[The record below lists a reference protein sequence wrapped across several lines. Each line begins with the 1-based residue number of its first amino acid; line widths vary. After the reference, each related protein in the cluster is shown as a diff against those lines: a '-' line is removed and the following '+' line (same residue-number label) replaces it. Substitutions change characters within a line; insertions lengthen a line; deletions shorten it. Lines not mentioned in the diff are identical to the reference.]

1 MTDGDPTDETLML
14 RYRDD
19 GDASAFAILYERHRG
34 GLYRFCLRMCR
45 DGGRAEEV
53 FQDAWMNLINAR
65 DRYRVEA
72 RFKTYLYQIA
82 HNRVID
88 VLRKDGRETLS
99 LDEEAGEALA
109 ASLESPAR
117 ERPENMIVAKRRLE
131 RICDA
136 VERLPAAQR
145 EVFLLHEEGELT
157 LEEIGALTGAGRE
170 TVKSRLRYALAR
182 LRDELIDDVD
192 QT

>member
-1 MTDGDPTDETLML
+1 MTDADPTDEALML
-14 RYRDD
+14 RYRDA
-19 GDASAFAILYERHRG
+19 GDAGAFAILYERHRG

-45 DGGRAEEV
+45 DGARAEEV

-109 ASLESPAR
+109 ASLESPAS
-117 ERPENMIVAKRRLE
+117 ERPENVVMFKRRLE
-131 RICDA
+131 RIVEA
-136 VERLPAAQR
+136 VERLPAVQR

-157 LEEIGALTGAGRE
+157 LEEIATLTGVGRE
-170 TVKSRLRYALAR
+170 TAKSRLRYALAR
-182 LRDELIDDVD
+182 LREELAMVRDG
-192 QT
+192 

>member
-1 MTDGDPTDETLML
+1 MTDGDPTDEALML
-14 RYRDD
+14 RYRDA
-19 GDASAFAILYERHRG
+19 GDAQAFAILYERHRG

-45 DGGRAEEV
+45 DGARAEEV

-109 ASLESPAR
+109 ASLESPAS
-117 ERPENMIVAKRRLE
+117 ERPENRFVFKRRLE
-131 RICDA
+131 RIVDA

-145 EVFLLHEEGELT
+145 EAFLLHEEGELT
-157 LEEIGALTGAGRE
+157 LEEIAVLTGVGRE
-170 TVKSRLRYALAR
+170 TAKSRLRYALVR
-182 LRDELIDDVD
+182 LREELAMERDG
-192 QT
+192 

>member
-1 MTDGDPTDETLML
+1 MTDGDPTDEALML
-14 RYRDD
+14 RYRDE
-19 GDASAFAILYERHRG
+19 GDANAFAILYERHRG

-45 DGGRAEEV
+45 DGARAEEV

-88 VLRKDGRETLS
+88 VLRKDGRDALS

-117 ERPENMIVAKRRLE
+117 DRPDQVMERKRQVQ
-131 RICDA
+131 RIA
-136 VERLPAAQR
+136 AVVERLPPMQR
-145 EVFLLHEEGELT
+145 EAFLLHEEGELT
-157 LEEIGALTGAGRE
+157 LEEIATLTGVGRE
-170 TVKSRLRYALAR
+170 TAKSRLRYALVR
-182 LRDELIDDVD
+182 LREALAAESDA
-192 QT
+192 

>member
-1 MTDGDPTDETLML
+1 MTDGVPTDEALML
-14 RYRDD
+14 RYRDA
-19 GDASAFAILYERHRG
+19 GDAGAFAELYQRHRG

-45 DGGRAEEV
+45 DAGRAEEI

-88 VLRKDGRETLS
+88 VLRRDGRVTLS
-99 LDEEAGEALA
+99 LDDEAGVAIS
-109 ASLESPAR
+109 ASLEAPAQDQ
-117 ERPENMIVAKRRLE
+117 PEIMIARKQRIE
-131 RICDA
+131 RIADA

-145 EVFLLHEEGELT
+145 EAFLLHEEGELT
-157 LEEIGALTGAGRE
+157 LEEIATLTGVGRE
-170 TVKSRLRYALAR
+170 TAKSRLRYALLR
-182 LRDELIDDVD
+182 LRDELAGEREP
-192 QT
+192 

>member
-1 MTDGDPTDETLML
+1 MTDGDPTDEALML
-14 RYRDD
+14 RYRDA
-19 GDASAFAILYERHRG
+19 GDAQAFAILYERHRG

-45 DGGRAEEV
+45 DGARAEEV

-109 ASLESPAR
+109 ASLESPAS
-117 ERPENMIVAKRRLE
+117 ERPENMFMFKRRLE
-131 RICDA
+131 RIVDA

-145 EVFLLHEEGELT
+145 EAFLLHEEGELT
-157 LEEIGALTGAGRE
+157 LEEIAALTGVGRE
-170 TVKSRLRYALAR
+170 TAKSRLRYALVR
-182 LRDELIDDVD
+182 LREDLAMERNE
-192 QT
+192 

>member
-1 MTDGDPTDETLML
+1 MTDGDPTDEALML
-14 RYRDD
+14 RYRDE
-19 GDASAFAILYERHRG
+19 GDAGAFAILYERHRG

-45 DGGRAEEV
+45 DGARAEEV

-88 VLRKDGRETLS
+88 VLRKDGRATLS
-99 LDEEAGEALA
+99 LDDDAGEALA

-117 ERPENMIVAKRRLE
+117 ERPDQIMERKLQVE
-131 RICDA
+131 RIA
-136 VERLPAAQR
+136 AVVERLPPAQR
-145 EVFLLHEEGELT
+145 EAFLLHEEGELT
-157 LEEIGALTGAGRE
+157 LEEIATLTGVGRE
-170 TVKSRLRYALAR
+170 TAKSRLRYALVR
-182 LRDELIDDVD
+182 LREALAVESDA
-192 QT
+192 